1 MVELIPL
8 IHTCTMLLYTLR
20 YVKGTDICASVTL
33 SYTIKNNDDLKQRS
47 YYSTTL
53 GIMNI

>member
-8 IHTCTMLLYTLR
+8 IHTYTMLLYTLR
-20 YVKGTDICASVTL
+20 YVKCASVTL
-33 SYTIKNNDDLKQRS
+33 SCTIKNNDDLNQRS
-47 YYSTTL
+47 YYSTTF